1 MVFLLA
7 AAKTF
12 LAIKMEKIISL
23 GQDIKKK
30 RNNQKRPSI
39 EYIILGILSDHLLG
53 QIIFYSLYLDFFF
66 CFSSSFF
73 YLGSTKLFSPFWC
86 LPSYKDSSYILQ
98 TWDQCKLTYITKRIL
113 TTTYKKPITVHDVGI
128 NQCVFTIMVLTYVN
142 KVIYGSFFWRFTV
155 SLT

>member
-1 MVFLLA
+1 MTPLLRIFVMVFLLA

-53 QIIFYSLYLDFFF
+53 QIIFYSLYLGFFSVF
-66 CFSSSFF
+66 
-73 YLGSTKLFSPFWC
+73 LLLFSILAQWNYFPHSDAYLHIKIHCAYSKHGTNANWLT
-86 LPSYKDSSYILQ
+86 LPKEYL
-98 TWDQCKLTYITKRIL
+98 LLHTK
-113 TTTYKKPITVHDVGI
+113 
-128 NQCVFTIMVLTYVN
+128 NQ
-142 KVIYGSFFWRFTV
+142 
-155 SLT
+155 